1 MPGKFSLRYF
11 SDIDLNDPFFDS
23 LKNDYQ
29 GSVKTSE
36 FTTWF
41 NKKALEKRTALVFN
55 DDVELGAF
63 IAIKPEVE
71 QIEPDE
77 LTIIF
82 DSVPNERTSTVA
94 HTGTSPS

>member
-41 NKKALEKRTALVFN
+41 
-55 DDVELGAF
+55 
-63 IAIKPEVE
+63 I
-71 QIEPDE
+71 
-77 LTIIF
+77 
-82 DSVPNERTSTVA
+82 
-94 HTGTSPS
+94 